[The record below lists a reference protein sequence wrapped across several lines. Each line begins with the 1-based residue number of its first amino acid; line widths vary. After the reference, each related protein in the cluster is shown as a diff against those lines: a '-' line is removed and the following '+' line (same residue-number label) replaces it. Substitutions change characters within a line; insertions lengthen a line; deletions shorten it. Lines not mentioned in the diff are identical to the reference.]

1 MIVEP
6 IQGVGGFCVPPDGFF
21 GAMKKVLDE
30 YEILFISDEV
40 QTGWGRTGEHFWG
53 YEAHGVVPDALT
65 FAKGLGN
72 GLAIA
77 GLVARGDL
85 MDSMQANSISTFGG
99 NPLATAGALA
109 NLQYLLDND
118 LQGNALRVGLVPP
131 RTTAAARG
139 PLCDGRR
146 GAGPRPHDR
155 HRARRGRRAHPEPRA
170 ARLRASRRARRAAC
184 SSARAAS
191 TATACAWH
199 RRFRSR
205 SKRPRKAPR
214 SSPTRCAA
222 FRRRGQRPLAS
233 ASVLVRVPA
242 SSANMGPG
250 FDALGL
256 ALGMYLEV
264 RLAKG
269 DPAGRRT
276 PFARRLRVGRRR
288 RPDLGPVPDPDG
300 PRSRVLGSRRV
311 AGVLAALAQKND
323 GADVDALADETL
335 DRAAAL
341 EGHEDNVAAS
351 LYGGVVAVAGGTAVR
366 VPLGL
371 EPTIVVWVPTA
382 RTSTEESRGKLPAS
396 VSLADATF
404 NVGRTA
410 LLVAALAAGD
420 AAALS
425 SATADRLHQ
434 DIRLAAAPESRRA
447 MNAAVE
453 AGAWCSWLS
462 GSGPTIAAL
471 VAPDHAKVVAAA
483 LPSTGQ
489 ARVLSLDHRGAVI
502 ER

>member
-1 MIVEP
+1 
-6 IQGVGGFCVPPDGFF
+6 
-21 GAMKKVLDE
+21 
-30 YEILFISDEV
+30 
-40 QTGWGRTGEHFWG
+40 
-53 YEAHGVVPDALT
+53 
-65 FAKGLGN
+65 
-72 GLAIA
+72 
-77 GLVARGDL
+77 
-85 MDSMQANSISTFGG
+85 
-99 NPLATAGALA
+99 
-109 NLQYLLDND
+109 
-118 LQGNALRVGLVPP
+118 
-131 RTTAAARG
+131 
-139 PLCDGRR
+139 
-146 GAGPRPHDR
+146 
-155 HRARRGRRAHPEPRA
+155 
-170 ARLRASRRARRAAC
+170 
-184 SSARAAS
+184 
-191 TATACAWH
+191 
-199 RRFRSR
+199 
-205 SKRPRKAPR
+205 
-214 SSPTRCAA
+214 
-222 FRRRGQRPLAS
+222 
-233 ASVLVRVPA
+233 
-242 SSANMGPG
+242 
-250 FDALGL
+250 
-256 ALGMYLEV
+256 
-264 RLAKG
+264 
-269 DPAGRRT
+269 
-276 PFARRLRVGRRR
+276 
-288 RPDLGPVPDPDG
+288 
-300 PRSRVLGSRRV
+300 
-311 AGVLAALAQKND
+311 VLAALAQKND

-471 VAPDHAKVVAAA
+471 VAPDVAKAVAAA

>member
-1 MIVEP
+1 
-6 IQGVGGFCVPPDGFF
+6 
-21 GAMKKVLDE
+21 
-30 YEILFISDEV
+30 
-40 QTGWGRTGEHFWG
+40 
-53 YEAHGVVPDALT
+53 
-65 FAKGLGN
+65 
-72 GLAIA
+72 
-77 GLVARGDL
+77 
-85 MDSMQANSISTFGG
+85 
-99 NPLATAGALA
+99 
-109 NLQYLLDND
+109 
-118 LQGNALRVGLVPP
+118 
-131 RTTAAARG
+131 
-139 PLCDGRR
+139 
-146 GAGPRPHDR
+146 
-155 HRARRGRRAHPEPRA
+155 
-170 ARLRASRRARRAAC
+170 
-184 SSARAAS
+184 
-191 TATACAWH
+191 
-199 RRFRSR
+199 
-205 SKRPRKAPR
+205 
-214 SSPTRCAA
+214 
-222 FRRRGQRPLAS
+222 
-233 ASVLVRVPA
+233 
-242 SSANMGPG
+242 MGPG

-269 DPAGRRT
+269 DALADGHPSLVAFASAGGEGPISVRSQI
-276 PFARRLRVGRRR
+276 PMGRG
-288 RPDLGPVPDPDG
+288 LGFSG
-300 PRSRVLGSRRV
+300 AARV

-471 VAPDHAKVVAAA
+471 VAPDDAKAVAAA